1 MVWEWGLLTVG
12 CLCVALALNWFL
24 VPHKIAAGGVSGF
37 AVVVYHTLGIP
48 VGATTLAVNIPLF
61 LAALRVLGAQ
71 FGAKTI
77 IASVLMALL
86 IDVTA
91 PYTGALTADTAL
103 AAIYGG
109 ALSGV
114 GLGLVFRAGGSTGG
128 TDIVAYLLH
137 AWLHLGR
144 GRMLLVADGF
154 VILLA
159 AIFFNAELALYGL
172 LGAFLTSRTL
182 DLLLEGRAYAKA
194 AFIISD
200 HAEEIAQMILTEMDR
215 GVTALDGEG
224 MYTRKRRR
232 ILFVIVAR
240 NEIVRLERGVARIDP
255 KAFVVVTAV
264 NEVLGEGFVAREQ
277 MP

>member
-1 MVWEWGLLTVG
+1 

-24 VPHKIAAGGVSGF
+24 VSHKIAAGGVSGF

-137 AWLHLGR
+137 AWLH
-144 GRMLLVADGF
+144 
-154 VILLA
+154 
-159 AIFFNAELALYGL
+159 
-172 LGAFLTSRTL
+172 
-182 DLLLEGRAYAKA
+182 
-194 AFIISD
+194 
-200 HAEEIAQMILTEMDR
+200 
-215 GVTALDGEG
+215 
-224 MYTRKRRR
+224 
-232 ILFVIVAR
+232 
-240 NEIVRLERGVARIDP
+240 
-255 KAFVVVTAV
+255 
-264 NEVLGEGFVAREQ
+264 
-277 MP
+277 